1 MSANIMLKSVP
12 NTMTVLRLAAA
23 PFVAALIWADD
34 PEVGYPVALVL
45 FILASVSDFFDGW
58 MARRLRIVSKFGT
71 MLDPIADKVLIGV
84 CLLALAKVTSD
95 GWLFFV
101 PALVIMFREFF
112 VSGLREF
119 MAGRSVSIPVSQLA
133 KWKTTLQLVAIGV
146 IDRGTGVPQDGVRQ
160 HSRPCGAVGI
170 GADHRADRHCLFPRH
185 ARPCLIKPATRRS
198 TPQRPATAMSWGLPD
213 GREAARQPW
222 RKS

>member
-1 MSANIMLKSVP
+1 
-12 NTMTVLRLAAA
+12 
-23 PFVAALIWADD
+23 
-34 PEVGYPVALVL
+34 
-45 FILASVSDFFDGW
+45 
-58 MARRLRIVSKFGT
+58 
-71 MLDPIADKVLIGV
+71 MLDPIADKGLIGV

-146 IDRGTGVPQDGVRQ
+146 LIAAPVFPELGFVNTAGLVVLWVSALITAQTGIAYFRGTL
-160 HSRPCGAVGI
+160 
-170 GADHRADRHCLFPRH
+170 DHV
-185 ARPCLIKPATRRS
+185 
-198 TPQRPATAMSWGLPD
+198 
-213 GREAARQPW
+213 
-222 RKS
+222 

>member
-23 PFVAALIWADD
+23 PLVAALIWADD
-34 PEVGYPVALVL
+34 PEVGYPVALIL
-45 FILASVSDFFDGW
+45 FILASLSDFFDGW

-146 IDRGTGVPQDGVRQ
+146 LIAAPVFPEMEFVNTAGLV
-160 HSRPCGAVGI
+160 AVGI
-170 GADHRADRHCLFPRH
+170 GADHRADGHCLFPRH
-185 ARPCLIKPATRRS
+185 ARPCLIKPATLRS
-198 TPQRPATAMSWGLPD
+198 TPQRPDTAMSWGLPD
-213 GREAARQPW
+213 GREAARQLW

>member
-23 PFVAALIWADD
+23 PLVAALIWADD

-133 KWKTTLQLVAIGV
+133 KWKTTLQLVAIGLLIAAPV
-146 IDRGTGVPQDGVRQ
+146 FPEMKFVNTAGLVVLWVSALITAQTGIAYFRGTL
-160 HSRPCGAVGI
+160 
-170 GADHRADRHCLFPRH
+170 DHV
-185 ARPCLIKPATRRS
+185 
-198 TPQRPATAMSWGLPD
+198 
-213 GREAARQPW
+213 
-222 RKS
+222 